1 MNSGDDDDAT
11 RLHYSNAHA
20 KQTLATL
27 FANRNHSG
35 FYEYAITFVST
46 LLFKNNLNL
55 MVACNLINTLIN
67 FEINVFGKSLL
78 LSKFVN
84 FCIANSDGV
93 TIQHKMLTNVL
104 SFLLE
109 KYY

>member
-1 MNSGDDDDAT
+1 MT
-11 RLHYSNAHA
+11 
-20 KQTLATL
+20 
-27 FANRNHSG
+27 
-35 FYEYAITFVST
+35 
-46 LLFKNNLNL
+46 
-55 MVACNLINTLIN
+55 ACNLINSLIN
-67 FEINVFGKSLL
+67 FELNMFGKSLL
-78 LSKFVN
+78 LNGFVN

>member
-1 MNSGDDDDAT
+1 MNSGDAT
-11 RLHYSNAHA
+11 RLHCSNAHA

-27 FANRNHSG
+27 FANRNHSS
-35 FYEYAITFVST
+35 FYEYAIAFVST

-55 MVACNLINTLIN
+55 MNACNLINLLIN
-67 FEINVFGKSLL
+67 FELNMFGKSLL
-78 LSKFVN
+78 LNGFVN
-84 FCIANSDGV
+84 FCIANSDGI
-93 TIQHKMLTNVL
+93 TIQHKMVTNVL

>member
-1 MNSGDDDDAT
+1 MMNSGDAT
-11 RLHYSNAHA
+11 RLYRSNAHT

-27 FANRNHSG
+27 FANCNHNK
-35 FYEYAITFVST
+35 FYEYTISFVST

-55 MVACNLINTLIN
+55 MGACNLINSLIC
-67 FEINVFGKSLL
+67 FELNMFGKSLL
-78 LSKFVN
+78 LNGLVN
-84 FCIANSDGV
+84 FCIVNSDGI